1 MPLGTNV
8 ARLVSLSV
16 VWGAFMLAHLRR
28 RNNRLSSTDSGDS
41 SDRFDTDTEGEVF
54 SVTDGSVSLD
64 PVARP
69 IPQGA
74 LNSTWPTDTSLLR
87 RAWSALSGIIT
98 SAPELSSP
106 VTPADQAYSD
116 SISLVRNIATNLGLQ
131 PTTSESSSRISF
143 IRSTTSEL
151 KSLTNDLELLTFYS
165 KFYAFLKAISP
176 RHIGMNLLQS
186 VSQKME
192 ATAIKLLT
200 SDARFSPES
209 LAQFPSDVDLLT
221 CLVLPPTYGSP
232 ILPSIPQND
241 QFRQFSYCQ
250 LQFASFLSNFSV
262 LPESVPLL
270 SQECLQRWLTLWS
283 TSQDIRLQLLVTKL
297 KSNLM
302 AHVNRQS
309 LSKNEEMAGIPR
321 QEKPTFYLSE
331 TYNPSLPSVEIDEPA
346 ILGPDIFKLDLRDSS
361 SPPAAVDVIFVNG
374 MLGSV
379 FHTWRQHDLAGSKSE
394 LPASTVSVPST
405 GERVNCW
412 PRAWLSKE
420 FPQARIL
427 GVNANLKPFV
437 WNPMCPAD
445 RINRRIDQRAQDILQ
460 QLVLAGVGQRPII
473 WISHSAG
480 GILTKELLR
489 IAATGAD
496 NLLACTLPN
505 LPLRPASD
513 PDGLASNAS
522 PHSSTP
528 CARQPQKSM
537 PMLYTGLATENR
549 QINFQ
554 EGPIP
559 TKSSMPTQ
567 NNASDYAASV
577 QSEDTVTTSSPP
589 SVVSSANQIS
599 NNTCGIVFLSTPHR
613 GNYSLMFLYHFPM
626 FFALTPEARQLR
638 QNSAPIMSLHS
649 WFTNWASKSGVRIL
663 NMVETK
669 DTTINRW
676 YSVRLVPYDSRDHEF
691 SEVVLVN
698 ADHASICKPKCP
710 RDEVYVRIS
719 DFIREHL

>member
-8 ARLVSLSV
+8 ARLVSFSV

-28 RNNRLSSTDSGDS
+28 RNNRLSSTASGDS
-41 SDRFDTDTEGEVF
+41 LDRFDTDTEDEVF

-64 PVARP
+64 PVASP

-209 LAQFPSDVDLLT
+209 LAQFPSDGDLLT
-221 CLVLPPTYGSP
+221 CLDSPPTYGSP

-241 QFRQFSYCQ
+241 EFRQFSYCQ

-302 AHVNRQS
+302 AHFTTIF
-309 LSKNEEMAGIPR
+309 A
-321 QEKPTFYLSE
+321 
-331 TYNPSLPSVEIDEPA
+331 TYE
-346 ILGPDIFKLDLRDSS
+346 DIKECQL
-361 SPPAAVDVIFVNG
+361 VIFRLLHRKLNVREDG
-374 MLGSV
+374 VEMS
-379 FHTWRQHDLAGSKSE
+379 FECQHLIPFDDDEGIIHI
-394 LPASTVSVPST
+394 PGP
-405 GERVNCW
+405 ER
-412 PRAWLSKE
+412 R
-420 FPQARIL
+420 F
-427 GVNANLKPFV
+427 
-437 WNPMCPAD
+437 
-445 RINRRIDQRAQDILQ
+445 
-460 QLVLAGVGQRPII
+460 
-473 WISHSAG
+473 
-480 GILTKELLR
+480 
-489 IAATGAD
+489 
-496 NLLACTLPN
+496 
-505 LPLRPASD
+505 
-513 PDGLASNAS
+513 
-522 PHSSTP
+522 
-528 CARQPQKSM
+528 
-537 PMLYTGLATENR
+537 
-549 QINFQ
+549 
-554 EGPIP
+554 
-559 TKSSMPTQ
+559 
-567 NNASDYAASV
+567 
-577 QSEDTVTTSSPP
+577 
-589 SVVSSANQIS
+589 
-599 NNTCGIVFLSTPHR
+599 
-613 GNYSLMFLYHFPM
+613 
-626 FFALTPEARQLR
+626 
-638 QNSAPIMSLHS
+638 
-649 WFTNWASKSGVRIL
+649 
-663 NMVETK
+663 
-669 DTTINRW
+669 
-676 YSVRLVPYDSRDHEF
+676 
-691 SEVVLVN
+691 VVLDN
-698 ADHASICKPKCP
+698 Q
-710 RDEVYVRIS
+710 
-719 DFIREHL
+719 